1 MKQPAHTVKTFR
13 IEEALLVRH
22 RHADRWRPAIS
33 GKSGQSQCH
42 A

>member
-22 RHADRWRPAIS
+22 RHVDRWRQAIP
-33 GKSGQSQCH
+33 GKLGHSQCH